1 MTTPPLLT
9 IGTRAS
15 PLAVAQTKEAAV
27 RMAAANPALAA
38 PDASII
44 SKFRTTGDQIQNRH
58 LAEFGGKG
66 LFAKE
71 LDTALIDGHID
82 LAVHS
87 LKDLETRLPVGITLA
102 ACLEREDP
110 SDTLIGAGLKCLD
123 DLPEGAL
130 VGTASLR
137 RQAQLLHRRPDIQ
150 ITLLRGNIQNRI
162 RKIREGEA
170 DATFLALAGLKRL
183 GIKHEAACILSPEEL
198 LPACGQGAIGIT
210 CRTNDNRVRTWL
222 DRINHAETMSRIAA
236 ERAMLDQ
243 LDGTCRTPI
252 GGLAT
257 FSKDGRL
264 TVRGLVARPDGSAL
278 FRGELAGT
286 GDDAHALGCELG
298 ARLRQDAG
306 DDLFQ

>member
-87 LKDLETRLPVGITLA
+87 LKDLETRLPAGITLA

-210 CRTNDNRVRTWL
+210 CRTKDNRVRTWL

-243 LDGTCRTPI
+243 LDGTCRTRI

-264 TVRGLVARPDGSAL
+264 TIRGLVARPDGSAL

>member
-9 IGTRAS
+9 IGTRTS
-15 PLAVAQTKEAAV
+15 PLALAQTGEATA
-27 RMAAANPALAA
+27 RLAAADPALAA
-38 PDASII
+38 PDAFMI
-44 SKFRTTGDQIQNRH
+44 SKIQTTGDQIQGRH

-71 LDTALIDGHID
+71 LDTALLDGHID

-87 LKDLETRLPVGITLA
+87 LKDLETQLPAGITLA

-110 SDTLIGAGLKCLD
+110 RDTLIGVGLKGLD
-123 DLPEGAL
+123 DLPKGAL

-150 ITLLRGNIQNRI
+150 ITLLRGNIQTRM

-170 DATFLALAGLKRL
+170 DATFLALAGLNRL
-183 GIKHEAACILSPEEL
+183 GVGHEAACILSPEEL
-198 LPACGQGAIGIT
+198 LPACGQGVIGIT
-210 CRTNDNRVRTWL
+210 CRTDDSRVRAWL
-222 DRINHAETMSRIAA
+222 ERINHAETMSRVFA

-252 GGLAT
+252 GGLAA
-257 FSKDGRL
+257 FGEDGKL
-264 TVRGLVARPDGSAL
+264 TLRGLVARPDGSAL
-278 FRGELAGT
+278 FRGELAGV
-286 GDDAHALGCELG
+286 GDDAHALGRELG
-298 ARLRQDAG
+298 ARLRRDAG
-306 DDLFQ
+306 DNLFQ